1 MDGTENKEA
10 LSYINLVPNACRPS
24 FPVRSLPSFS
34 PSFLPLFPPPFFLLF
49 VKKSPPNQICWWENS
64 WKLPQADGNVLL
76 FLCYGNQT
84 EKGAMEKGTIESEL
98 NKAHL
103 ANQ

>member
-49 VKKSPPNQICWWENS
+49 VKKIPPKPDLLVGEFLEASTSRWQCSLILVLWE
-64 WKLPQADGNVLL
+64 PDREGGDGK
-76 FLCYGNQT
+76 GND
-84 EKGAMEKGTIESEL
+84 
-98 NKAHL
+98 
-103 ANQ
+103 